1 MAIAIRTYQNYVN
14 GRLVDPQGGKT
25 LTVENPAT
33 GQVVSEVPD
42 SSLDDTREAIELA
55 DKAQRSWE
63 KVAPIER
70 AGCLH
75 RIATGIRNDAEHLAR
90 VLSEEQGKPLDQSR
104 AEVNGT
110 ADYFDYTAEWA
121 RRVEGEVIPSDR
133 PNEMQLLLRQPIGVI
148 GGIVPWN
155 FPLYVLARK
164 VAPALLTGNAIV
176 VKPSKTT
183 PNSTLELARIF
194 ETAEVPAGVVN
205 IVCGYGSVVGEELAS
220 NPLIGMVSVTGSIR
234 TGTRVMELA
243 AQNITKVSLELGGSA
258 PAIVMPDADLDL
270 AVRSIKASRLLN
282 TGQVCGA
289 ADRTYVLDR
298 VGDEFTDRLATAM
311 GQATYGNALV
321 DEGRDLGPLV
331 SARQLD
337 AVSGRVERAIADG
350 GRVMVG
356 GKRAEDRP
364 EGHFYPATVIADC
377 RQDMAIVREETFGP
391 VMPVVKFHDLDE
403 AIAYANDS
411 IYGLASSIFTKDV
424 NVAMRACNE
433 LRFGETY
440 VNRENME
447 NMQGFHAGVRKS
459 GIGGA
464 DGKHGVLEYTRTHVI
479 YLEYDM
485 AAGRK

>member
-1 MAIAIRTYQNYVN
+1 MVVATRRYQNYVN
-14 GRLVDPQGGKT
+14 GQFVDAQGSKT

-42 SSLDDTREAIELA
+42 SSAEDAREAIALA

-63 KVAPIER
+63 KLAPIVR
-70 AGCLH
+70 AGYLH
-75 RIATGIRNDAEHLAR
+75 RIAAGIRGDAEHLAR
-90 VLSEEQGKPLDQSR
+90 VLSEEQGKPLDQAR
-104 AEVNGT
+104 GETNGT

-133 PNEMQLLLRQPIGVI
+133 PNEMELLLRQPIGVI

-176 VKPSKTT
+176 VKPSEIT

-194 ETAEVPAGVVN
+194 AAAEVPAGVVN
-205 IVCGYGSVVGEELAS
+205 LVCGYGPIVGEELAS
-220 NPLIGMVSVTGSIR
+220 NPLVGMVSVTGSIR
-234 TGTRVMELA
+234 TGARVMELA
-243 AQNITKVSLELGGSA
+243 AKNITKVSLELGGSA
-258 PAIVMPDADLDL
+258 PVIIMPDADLGL
-270 AVRSIKASRLLN
+270 AVESIKSCRLLN

-289 ADRTYVLDR
+289 ADRTYVMDR
-298 VGDEFTDRLATAM
+298 VADEFTDRLATAM
-311 GQATYGNALV
+311 GQATYGDALV

-331 SARQLD
+331 SARQLE
-337 AVSGRVERAIADG
+337 AVSGRVDRAVADG
-350 GRVMVG
+350 GRIVVG
-356 GKRAEDRP
+356 GKRPEDRP
-364 EGHFYPATVIADC
+364 EGNFYPATVIADC
-377 RQDMAIVREETFGP
+377 RQDMPIVREEIFGP
-391 VMPVVKFHDLDE
+391 VMPVVQFHDLDE

-440 VNRENME
+440 INRENME
-447 NMQGFHAGVRKS
+447 NMQGFHAGWRKS

-479 YLEYDM
+479 YLQYDM